1 MTDNKNVR
9 APEEKD
15 IREAASRIAAHARRT
30 PVMTC
35 GGLDERIGAN
45 LYFKCENFQK
55 VGAFKFRGAY
65 NAVSLLSADEAKK
78 GVTTHSSGN
87 HAQALALAARLFGI
101 KARIVMPENAP
112 KVKIAA
118 VKGYGA
124 DIIFCRPELESR
136 ESTVRKVM
144 EDTGATLVHP
154 YDDVRIIAGQGTC
167 AMELLE
173 ERSDLDIVMAPVGG
187 GGLLSGTALAVKYF
201 SKGIRVIAAE
211 PELADDA
218 RESFYTGK
226 WQPPR
231 PPISIADGLR
241 TALGEITF
249 PIVLEHV
256 HDIVTTSE
264 ENIISAMKLIWE
276 RMKII
281 VEPSAAVPMACLME
295 GKIDAAGKKIGIILS
310 GGNVDLEKLPWMVS

>member
-1 MTDNKNVR
+1 MTDLNTVKT
-9 APEEKD
+9 PEEKD
-15 IREAASRIAAHARRT
+15 IRDAAARIAAHARRT

-35 GGLDERIGAN
+35 GGLDERIGAS

-65 NAVSLLSADEAKK
+65 NAVSMLSADEAEK

-136 ESTVRKVM
+136 ESTVKKVM
-144 EDTGATLVHP
+144 EETGATLVHP

-167 AMELLE
+167 AMELLQE
-173 ERSDLDIVMAPVGG
+173 VPGLDIVMAPVGG

-201 SKGIRVIAAE
+201 SKGAKVIAAE

-249 PIVLEHV
+249 PIVLENV

-264 ENIISAMKLIWE
+264 ENIIAAMKLIWE

-281 VEPSAAVPMACLME
+281 VEPSAAVPLACLME
-295 GKIDAAGKKIGIILS
+295 EKIDAAGKKIGIILS
-310 GGNVDLEKLPWMVS
+310 GGNVDLEKLPWIVP